1 MARKSIRSNAKRSSK
16 RSSRRSRRNSR
27 SISKSRNM
35 RAGAYYSFNSKDV
48 VGGLPAVKRHTD
60 DCPSTSNFGN
70 TLYGAAKKQS
80 GGACGCGKVL
90 SGGRKKRSSGKKSK
104 SKKSRANRTISKRG
118 GGKKSKS
125 KKSSGKKK
133 SKKGKKRSRKC

>member
-104 SKKSRANRTISKRG
+104 SKKSSKKKS
-118 GGKKSKS
+118 KKSKS
-125 KKSSGKKK
+125 KSSGKKK
-133 SKKGKKRSRKC
+133 SKKSKKRSRKC